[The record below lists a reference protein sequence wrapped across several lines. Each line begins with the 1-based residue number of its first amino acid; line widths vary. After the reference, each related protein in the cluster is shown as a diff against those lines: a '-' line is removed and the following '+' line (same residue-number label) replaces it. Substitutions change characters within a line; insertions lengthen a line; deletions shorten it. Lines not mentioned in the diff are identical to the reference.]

1 MSSDY
6 DTYGNLKV
14 KSVLL
19 DAPSGLVFHDPN
31 DDTKKVT
38 IKATGLGAGNVD
50 LTLPTS
56 NGTLMTT
63 NDSVTLQP
71 GDIDNT
77 NLFAANV
84 VDSNAL
90 APNAVADTN
99 IAAGANIAKSKLA
112 SLNIAD
118 ADVAAG
124 ANIAKSKLASL
135 DIADAD
141 VAAGANIAKSK
152 LASLEIANADVAAGA
167 AIAGSKVAPDFG
179 AQKMETTGDAQVGT
193 AAAFYLGDADTDGS
207 FRMRVSGGDWVCEK
221 REAGTWNQKG
231 SFTA

>member
-1 MSSDY
+1 MASSDY
-6 DTYGNLKV
+6 DTYGNLKI

-38 IKATGLGAGNVD
+38 LKATGLGAGNVD
-50 LTLPTS
+50 VQLPTAA
-56 NGTLMTT
+56 GTLLTT
-63 NDSVTLQP
+63 GSSVTIQP
-71 GDIDNT
+71 GDINNS

-90 APNAVADTN
+90 ASNAVSDVK

-112 SLNIAD
+112 SLQIAD

-124 ANIAKSKLASL
+124 ANIAKSKLAAL
-135 DIADAD
+135 AIADAD

-152 LASLEIANADVAAGA
+152 LAALDIANADVAANA
-167 AIAGSKVAPDFG
+167 AIAGSKVAPAFG
-179 AQKMETTGDAQVGT
+179 NQDVEVGQSQAFYFGDAT
-193 AAAFYLGDADTDGS
+193 TDGS
-207 FRMRVSGGDWVCEK
+207 WRMKLSGVDIMWEK
-221 REAGTWNQKG
+221 RATGTWNQKG
-231 SFTA
+231 TFTA